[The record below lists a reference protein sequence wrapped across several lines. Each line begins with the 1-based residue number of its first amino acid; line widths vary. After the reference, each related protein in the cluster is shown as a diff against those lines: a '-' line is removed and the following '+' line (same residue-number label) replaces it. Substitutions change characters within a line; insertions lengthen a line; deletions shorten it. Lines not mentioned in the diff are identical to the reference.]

1 MCAMLRPVA
10 EDWEQE
16 EALRRRL
23 ASLADAARLPLP
35 AVEVVPDR
43 KRRKVPAYVKGEPGE
58 EPHIHVTEH
67 LVTASPAEQDW
78 HLAACLGWWAS
89 PVPRRRFNE
98 GRVLA
103 TLALVPHLVWAFG
116 QLSGGFE
123 LPKPV
128 AIVVVLLLA
137 VAMPLA
143 VGAVLRRNQRAL
155 EDAGRDVLRA
165 AGRDPAAVAREAFGG
180 RDEPVWWNRAFDIEP
195 TPAQRIAAAENHQI
209 RPQQP
214 LF

>member
-1 MCAMLRPVA
+1 M
-10 EDWEQE
+10 
-16 EALRRRL
+16 
-23 ASLADAARLPLP
+23 
-35 AVEVVPDR
+35 
-43 KRRKVPAYVKGEPGE
+43 
-58 EPHIHVTEH
+58 
-67 LVTASPAEQDW
+67 LVT
-78 HLAACLGWWAS
+78 
-89 PVPRRRFNE
+89 V
-98 GRVLA
+98 VLI
-103 TLALVPHLVWAFG
+103 PHLVWAFG